1 MTPSQRALKG
11 RKTLPGYLLPLSC
24 IKGCK
29 TIKNTGIMN
38 TTATISF
45 NSADMATRENW
56 IDIALPYEDQLEE
69 CVSSIIEQ
77 CKLTGDEVMEGNGQI
92 HKHTRNGY
100 IILADSGETMYLPM
114 ECYKG
119 ENDEIGTRVCYGK
132 TRSNGEKTM
141 CVDAM
146 ECVSVSE
153 LKYRMFS
160 SIEDCDMTMAATAA
174 WAIYDKAPEP
184 LRENM
189 RAKFH
194 SLRNEYKRFR
204 RLFKQAEVTFSPCAA

>member
-1 MTPSQRALKG
+1 
-11 RKTLPGYLLPLSC
+11 
-24 IKGCK
+24 
-29 TIKNTGIMN
+29 MN
-38 TTATISF
+38 TIANSF
-45 NSADMATRENW
+45 IRTADMSSKEEW
-56 IDIALPYEDQLEE
+56 LSIALPYEEQLEE

-77 CKLTGDEVMEGNGQI
+77 CKLTGDEVMSGNGELY
-92 HKHTRNGY
+92 KYTRSGY
-100 IILADSGETMYLPM
+100 VILADSGETMYLPM
-114 ECYKG
+114 QCYKG

-204 RLFKQAEVTFSPCAA
+204 RLFKQAEVTFLPCAA